1 VKFCVKITCK
11 NLHKKYARK
20 FASEKISRCRIIP
33 RGTRTIRIH
42 VEIMWDSVN
51 HLLDAFNVADGKA
64 LECNI

>member
-1 VKFCVKITCK
+1 MLITTFDGDC
-11 NLHKKYARK
+11 NHLCDY
-20 FASEKISRCRIIP
+20 FALFLDCNMMNRIIP